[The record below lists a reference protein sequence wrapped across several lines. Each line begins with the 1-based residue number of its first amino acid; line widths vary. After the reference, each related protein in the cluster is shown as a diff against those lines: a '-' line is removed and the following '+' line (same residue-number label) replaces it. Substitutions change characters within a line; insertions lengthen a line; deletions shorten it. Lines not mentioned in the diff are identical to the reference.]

1 MISYIQVVIFD
12 PLILAD
18 GTRKGG
24 RALFLFF
31 FLQFL
36 GGGEAMKKIVCSCQD
51 SRWKL
56 YSDLFIYFAF

>member
-36 GGGEAMKKIVCSCQD
+36 GGGGGNEENS
-51 SRWKL
+51 
-56 YSDLFIYFAF
+56 LFVPGFQVETI

>member
-24 RALFLFF
+24 RALFLFL

-36 GGGEAMKKIVCSCQD
+36 GGGGNEENS
-51 SRWKL
+51 
-56 YSDLFIYFAF
+56 LFVPGFQVETI